1 MKKILLLAL
10 PLMAMCIISCNRE
23 EIDIT
28 AGAEDTPQSVG
39 EAVNVSFAFKGDITI
54 EESPLL
60 KAAGGETEST
70 DLYGINVYY
79 DEERDGYINDFYGYG
94 LFDNIADMNILLLTG
109 YKYKFECSLVK
120 DGKNE
125 VAYNNYKFY
134 YDEYEYV
141 TTKGYCM
148 PFCRSNLTTIS
159 EHPTPVENKFI
170 LGDRSYLEG
179 LDSGETNNFKAED
192 DTKIYGYL
200 ENYSD
205 GGDIGNGGYRRY
217 PETDRYYGE
226 TTDYVPTEGG
236 VVSIE
241 MKRCVFGMKLNVTGV
256 TDGSLRISIGDED
269 GEVFSF
275 DDITSDMSF
284 EKTIVTFD
292 DIYECWERAMRSYAY
307 RTYMDMEITWR
318 RGNGIEQNLGTQQV
332 SFKRNT
338 LTTININING
348 SSEDN
353 MINFNIESGEMLEEN
368 VDINIDAGDM
378 EETPVEP
385 TE

>member
-1 MKKILLLAL
+1 MKKILLFAL
-10 PLMAMCIISCNRE
+10 PLMAMCIVSCNRE

-60 KAAGGETEST
+60 KAAGEETEST

-79 DEERDGYINDFYGYG
+79 DMERDGRIDDVYGYG
-94 LFDNIADMNILLLTG
+94 LFDNIADMNISLLTG

-120 DGKNE
+120 DGKNK
-125 VAYNNYKFY
+125 VAYNNYRFY
-134 YDEYEYV
+134 YNSQASYDD
-141 TTKGYCM
+141 GYCM
-148 PFCRSNLTTIS
+148 PFLRTYL
-159 EHPTPVENKFI
+159 EPVPVTNEFI
-170 LGDRSYLEG
+170 LGRDSYLIG
-179 LDSGETNNFKAED
+179 LGVGKTNNFKAED
-192 DTKIYGYL
+192 DTIIYGS
-200 ENYSD
+200 EESYSD
-205 GGDIGNGGYRRY
+205 GGEIGNGGYRRY

-256 TDGSLRISIGDED
+256 TDGLLGISIYDED
-269 GEVFSF
+269 GKIFSF
-275 DDITSDMSF
+275 GDISADMSI
-284 EKTIVTFD
+284 EKAIVTFD
-292 DIYECWERAMRSYAY
+292 DIYQCWNEAMCSN
-307 RTYMDMEITWR
+307 TYYKDMEIVVYWH
-318 RGNGIEQNLGTQQV
+318 RGNGIDQTLETPPV
-332 SFKRNT
+332 SFKRNV

-368 VDINIDAGDM
+368 VDMNIDAGDM